1 MGELNTVLLDA
12 IQGAQNAA
20 LGVANVQKGE
30 SVLIVMHSG
39 SDLRIAD
46 AIGIACRGV
55 GAKVDVM
62 VVEGPERGTAV
73 SKAVTQAMAAS
84 DVIFLNMLVAH
95 NEARQQGA
103 RVVGLYMKDIAG
115 LTSPG
120 ARFPAEIVFKICEL
134 ATEQWKQAKTI
145 KVTCGYGSELSA
157 KIVKPSYV
165 FGHVMAPLG
174 PGEFSNFAGGFG
186 GLGMWPDWSANGVVY
201 FDTVTTFPDRTRQP
215 LKWTVTDGRVTKVEG
230 EDQHVRFFEESFER
244 GGADANH
251 FGEIMIGLCPQA
263 RIQFDSMFG
272 GLYLETE
279 RHAGVMH
286 CAVGSSVDLYAED
299 GSPKAASVK
308 PPIHLDCMNLAPTLV
323 VDDVVSIDR
332 GRLTVVDAPEVREL
346 ASKYGVDLEMGPQRA
361 ISL

>member
-1 MGELNTVLLDA
+1 VTQLNPVLLDA
-12 IQGAQNAA
+12 IQGAQNCA
-20 LGVANVQKGE
+20 LGIANVQKGE
-30 SVLIVMHSG
+30 SVLIVMHTG

-46 AIGIACRGV
+46 AIGIACRSV
-55 GAKVDVM
+55 GARVDVM
-62 VVEGPERGTAV
+62 VIEGPERGAVV
-73 SKAVTQAMAAS
+73 SKAVQQAMAAA
-84 DVIFLNMLVAH
+84 DVIFLNMLIAH
-95 NEARQQGA
+95 NDARQNGA
-103 RVVGLYMKDIAG
+103 RVIGLYMKDIAG

-134 ATEQWKQAKTI
+134 ATDQWKRAKTI
-145 KVTCGYGSELSA
+145 KVTCGYGSDLSA
-157 KIVKPSYV
+157 QITKPSYV

-186 GLGMWPDWSANGVVY
+186 GLGMWPDWTSNGVVY
-201 FDTVTTFPDRTRQP
+201 FDTVTTFADRARKP
-215 LKWTVTDGRVTKVEG
+215 LKWTVADGRVVKVEG
-230 EDQHVRFFEESFER
+230 EDEHVRFFEESFER
-244 GGADANH
+244 GGADADH

-299 GSPKAASVK
+299 GSPKAASVR
-308 PPIHLDCMNLAPTLV
+308 PPIHLDCMNLAPTIM
-323 VDDVVSIDR
+323 VDDVISIDR
-332 GRLTVVDAPEVREL
+332 GRLAVLDDPEVREL
-346 ASKYGVDLEMGPQRA
+346 ASKYDVDLNMAQRA